1 MSQLFREL
9 NASRSDYSYFDISSY
24 NASETEQ
31 QGATFRYT
39 EDRNSPFLDGPPED
53 YEMSI
58 IRFSIDTDSP
68 VFIPQ
73 IVTNQPDRDKTVY
86 VMSIESLEGGVYV
99 KYSQSVKW
107 IAENQSVPP
116 PPAPDQTTTKEA
128 DYSSGYYDCAS
139 YNYLMYLLT
148 VTAKQLMAQLF
159 APEPNPVFKWNEADD
174 TMSIFFPTT
183 FTETVSISGG
193 GNPVLSQP
201 QFKLHFNIPLFQLFN
216 TLPAIFKGYNLTF
229 GVTPEF
235 NYYIPSKNILELN
248 QHTTAGGAVYF
259 ETKQESTTGAI
270 LSPFSCLV
278 FTSNSLPIV
287 ASNVSSPQRFVN
299 GRLIVQGS
307 GNDQANIITDIRTS
321 SNVYSPNVLYEPA
334 SEYRWISLMGNT
346 KLYKLDVEVFY
357 RLKTGNLYPVRLKN
371 GSNFNMKILF
381 RKKINM

>member
-1 MSQLFREL
+1 MSQLFKPL
-9 NASRSDYSYFDISSY
+9 NDSRSDYSYFDISSY
-24 NASETEQ
+24 NASETEVP
-31 QGATFRYT
+31 GASFRYT
-39 EDRNSPFLDGPPED
+39 EDRNSPFLDGPPEN

-73 IVTNQPDRDKTVY
+73 IVGDQPDRDKTVY
-86 VMSIESLEGGVYV
+86 VMSLESLEGGVYV
-99 KYSQSVKW
+99 KYTQPIKW
-107 IAENQSVPP
+107 IPENQSVPLP
-116 PPAPDQTTTKEA
+116 PPPDQTTTKEA
-128 DYSSGYYDCAS
+128 NYASGYYDCSS

-148 VTAKQLMAQLF
+148 VTAKQLMSQL
-159 APEPNPVFKWNEADD
+159 AVPSENPVFVWNGDD
-174 TMSIFFPTT
+174 TMSIFFPDT
-183 FTETVSISGG
+183 FTETVSIVGG
-193 GNPVLSQP
+193 VPVLSTP
-201 QFKLHFNIPLFQLFN
+201 QFKLYFNIPLFQLFN
-216 TLPAIFKGYNLTF
+216 TLPAIFKGYNQTF
-229 GVTPEF
+229 DVTPEF
-235 NYYIPSKNILELN
+235 NYYIPSKNIIDLN
-248 QHTTAGGAVYF
+248 KHTSGVDYF
-259 ETKQESTTGAI
+259 ETKQESTTGAL

-357 RLKTGNLYPVRLKN
+357 RLKTGDLYPVRLKN
-371 GSNFNMKILF
+371 GSNFNMKIVF
-381 RKKINM
+381 RKK

>member
-1 MSQLFREL
+1 MSQLFKPL
-9 NASRSDYSYFDISSY
+9 NDSRSDYSYFDISSY
-24 NASETEQ
+24 NASETEVP
-31 QGATFRYT
+31 GASFRYT
-39 EDRNSPFLDGPPED
+39 EDRNSPFLDGPPEN

-73 IVTNQPDRDKTVY
+73 IVGDQPDRDKTVY
-86 VMSIESLEGGVYV
+86 VMSLESLEGGVYV
-99 KYSQSVKW
+99 KYTQPIKW
-107 IAENQSVPP
+107 IPENQSVPLP
-116 PPAPDQTTTKEA
+116 PPPDQTTTKEA
-128 DYSSGYYDCAS
+128 NYASGYYDCSS

-148 VTAKQLMAQLF
+148 VTAKQLMAQL
-159 APEPNPVFKWNEADD
+159 AVPTENPVFVWNGDD
-174 TMSIFFPTT
+174 TMSIFFPDT
-183 FTETVSISGG
+183 FTETVSIVGG
-193 GNPVLSQP
+193 VPVLSTP
-201 QFKLHFNIPLFQLFN
+201 QFKLYFNIPLFQLFN
-216 TLPAIFKGYNLTF
+216 TLPAIFKGYNQTF

-235 NYYIPSKNILELN
+235 NYYIPSKNIIDLN
-248 QHTTAGGAVYF
+248 KHVAGVDYF
-259 ETKQESTTGAI
+259 ETKQESTTGAL

-357 RLKTGNLYPVRLKN
+357 RLKTGDLYPVRLKN
-371 GSNFNMKILF
+371 GSNFNMKIVF
-381 RKKINM
+381 RKK